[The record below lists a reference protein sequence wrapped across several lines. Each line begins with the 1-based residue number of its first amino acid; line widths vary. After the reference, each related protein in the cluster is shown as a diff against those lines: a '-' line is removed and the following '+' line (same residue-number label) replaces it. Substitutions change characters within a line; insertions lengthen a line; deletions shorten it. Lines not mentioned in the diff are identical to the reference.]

1 MKRSAVCLVL
11 LLSAAG
17 VVCQAG
23 AQEQPETVKV
33 NVRLVNIFATVVDE
47 HGAPLAGLKKEDFQ
61 ILEDGEPQNVAVFDR
76 ESEAPLSI
84 VLAVDTSLST
94 RKDLKLELEAARRF
108 LQSILRPQDALSLY
122 EFKET
127 VRELTPFTS
136 DLARIDRGL
145 QRMQPSFGTA
155 LFDALY
161 LGSQALESRQGRK
174 VLVIIS
180 DGGDTTSKVK
190 YAEAVRAA
198 QQSEAIV
205 YSIIIVPIAAS
216 AGRNTGGEH
225 ALIQISADTGG
236 KYYYASS
243 IPRLDQ
249 AFQQISDELRTQYL
263 LAYYPTRRL
272 SDSDFR
278 RIEVKVKQPA
288 TAALP
293 VPAACRVTLPNG
305 SQNPGELPS
314 CAGRRFPN
322 EVNGFRGNHGN
333 GKLWV
338 TLPADGKF
346 LITPEEDGSLG
357 QKIPWWRGVC
367 GRLTITGRRLDA
379 PAGPLRA
386 SVPEGYGEAGFQA
399 SGAYFPSEGCWEITG
414 RAGDAELTFV
424 AEVQKEAELGS
435 ETPLLQVRH
444 RTGYYTSKAE

>member
-1 MKRSAVCLVL
+1 MRRFGVSLLL

-33 NVRLVNIFATVVDE
+33 NVRLVNVFTTVVDE
-47 HGAPLAGLKKEDFQ
+47 RGAPLGGLKKEDFQ
-61 ILEDGEPQNVAVFDR
+61 ILEDGEPQTVAVFDR
-76 ESEAPLSI
+76 ESDLPLSI

-108 LQSILRPQDALSLY
+108 VQSILRPQDALSLY

-127 VRELTPFTS
+127 VRELTPFTR

-145 QRMQPSFGTA
+145 LRMQPSFGTA

-161 LGSQALESRQGRK
+161 LGSQALEHRQGRK

-205 YSIIIVPIAAS
+205 YSIIVVPIEAS

-243 IPRLDQ
+243 IPRLDR
-249 AFQQISDELRTQYL
+249 AFRQISDELRTQYL

-278 RIEVKVKQPA
+278 RIEVKVKHPPSTTQAP
-288 TAALP
+288 P
-293 VPAACRVTLPNG
+293 V
-305 SQNPGELPS
+305 
-314 CAGRRFPN
+314 
-322 EVNGFRGNHGN
+322 
-333 GKLWV
+333 
-338 TLPADGKF
+338 
-346 LITPEEDGSLG
+346 EE
-357 QKIPWWRGVC
+357 
-367 GRLTITGRRLDA
+367 A
-379 PAGPLRA
+379 PA
-386 SVPEGYGEAGFQA
+386 
-399 SGAYFPSEGCWEITG
+399 
-414 RAGDAELTFV
+414 
-424 AEVQKEAELGS
+424 
-435 ETPLLQVRH
+435 LQVRH
-444 RTGYYTSKAE
+444 RTGYYTSKAQ